1 MKAADPP
8 NRQQHLSTKPQG
20 VTVHRDTPLYKIQD
34 NRARQARYCP
44 ARYLCLATTPDR
56 ALPIQLPYTFPAT
69 LQPQT
74 GPYQSNCH
82 TPSQQLLNPR
92 QGPTNPTAIRL
103 PSNPSSPDRAL
114 PIQLPYAFPATLSY
128 ISRRTKQQVAN
139 LTQLWLC
146 LVTAVKLVLRT
157 QRRRPVSVGEGFEGG
172 RYQFA

>member
-1 MKAADPP
+1 MSKDLSAKQLRNSDIFFHEHEGSRPSQSTAAPIYQTARCHRPP
-8 NRQQHLSTKPQG
+8 RYSA
-20 VTVHRDTPLYKIQD
+20 IQD
-34 NRARQARYCP
+34 TRQPRAAGTV
-44 ARYLCLATTPDR
+44 LSR
-56 ALPIQLPYTFPAT
+56 AIFVLGY
-69 LQPQT
+69 
-74 GPYQSNCH
+74 
-82 TPSQQLLNPR
+82 NPR
-92 QGPTNPTAIRL
+92 QGPTNPTAIHL
-103 PSNPSSPDRAL
+103 SSNPPTPDRAL